1 MKSSQL
7 VHCSNKVVAVY
18 IVVGLGNPGDKYAY
32 TRHNIGFIVIDMLAE
47 KFGIRVNKIKHKAVI
62 GEGMIAGEKVV
73 LAKPQTYMNSSGE
86 SVLELYNWYK
96 VDSSQIVLIYD
107 DIDLDIGTLRIRPKG
122 SAGTH
127 NGMRSV
133 IYHLQTEDFPRIRI
147 GVGSPSAEW
156 DLKDY
161 VLSPFSSEE
170 LPLIEEAC
178 KMAVMGVELIVSEGV
193 AAAMN
198 QCNGIRLGARGR
210 QE

>member
-1 MKSSQL
+1 M
-7 VHCSNKVVAVY
+7 Y
-18 IVVGLGNPGDKYAY
+18 IVVGLGNPGDKYAR
-32 TRHNIGFIVIDMLAE
+32 TRHNIGFVVIDMLAE
-47 KFGIRVNKIKHKAVI
+47 KYGIKVNKIKHKAVI
-62 GEGMIAGEKVV
+62 GEGMIAGEKVILV
-73 LAKPQTYMNSSGE
+73 KPQTYMNASGE
-86 SVLELYNWYK
+86 SLLELYNWYK

-107 DIDLDIGTLRIRPKG
+107 DIDLDTGTLRIRPRG

-133 IYHLQTEDFPRIRI
+133 IYHLQTEEFPRIRI
-147 GVGSPSAEW
+147 GVGSPSAKW

-178 KMAVMGVELIVSEGV
+178 KMAVMGVELIISEGV

-198 QCNGIRLGARGR
+198 KCNGRRL
-210 QE
+210 E

>member
-1 MKSSQL
+1 MKSFQL
-7 VHCSNKVVAVY
+7 VLCLNKVVAVY
-18 IVVGLGNPGDKYAY
+18 IIIGLGNPGNKYAH
-32 TRHNIGFIVIDMLAE
+32 TRHNVGFIVIDMLAE
-47 KFGIRVNKIKHKAVI
+47 KYDIKLDKIKHRAVI

-107 DIDLDIGTLRIRPKG
+107 DIDLDIGTLRIRSKG

-133 IYHLQTEDFPRIRI
+133 IYHLQTEKFPRVRI
-147 GVGSPSAEW
+147 GVGRPSSEW

-178 KMAVMGVELIVSEGV
+178 KIAVMGIELIVSEGV

-198 QCNGIRLGARGR
+198 RCNGIRLGAKEG